1 MAFMELISRIAVL
14 TITNPQIVCP
24 GCLLVMLLGAFAKTD
39 KILILV
45 VLSVP
50 GFIVEVAFINA
61 ILFSGIYSIRETG
74 LNYLAVVLQMLLF
87 IWPNVLP
94 FSVLIAGIALLLRN
108 SLQRSIHPVQS
119 SAQKRGVGATA
130 VALGLA
136 ITCSYYLTSQ
146 ILDLSYVMKPPA
158 GPG

>member
-1 MAFMELISRIAVL
+1 MDFMELINRIVGL
-14 TITNPQIVCP
+14 TLANPQIVCL

-50 GFIVEVAFINA
+50 GFIVEVSF
-61 ILFSGIYSIRETG
+61 LFGGPPIRET
-74 LNYLAVVLQMLLF
+74 VEFLLF

-94 FSVLIAGIALLLRN
+94 FSVFIAGIALLLRN

-119 SAQKRGVGATA
+119 SAHKRGVGTIA
-130 VALGLA
+130 VAFGLA

-146 ILDLSYVMKPPA
+146 RWDLWISHFMKPPA
-158 GPG
+158 GCC